1 MMFRRNVARVSPS
14 VLVVDDE
21 PPIRSVA
28 RRILEADGY
37 SVVEASDGLEA
48 VGLLSQEGA
57 SFDLVVA
64 DLEMPK
70 LGGDEMVCR
79 IRWSHPDLKV
89 LYVTGFIDK
98 LMDSRQLWEGEA
110 FLDKPFTTVGLREA
124 VSLLLFGTI
133 HRNSAL

>member
-1 MMFRRNVARVSPS
+1 MIFRRHVPRASPT

-21 PPIRSVA
+21 APIRSVA

-37 SVVEASDGLEA
+37 SVVEAGDGLEA
-48 VGLLSQEGA
+48 VALLSQGA
-57 SFDLVVA
+57 NVDLIVA
-64 DLEMPK
+64 DLQMPK

-79 IRWSHPDLKV
+79 IRWAQPDLKV

-133 HRNSAL
+133 RRNGAF